1 MDLDPHQ
8 DPRVRLFQLR
18 AFKAAYEHL
27 THAPPQLPEPGSPL
41 PALLAVRS
49 VQQLNSELKES
60 VQPTYESLKRL
71 RETLAQERTDLSDA
85 ALLTEALKTRL
96 ARLES
101 QASEP
106 AEPSQD
112 ELAHTLTAAE
122 QTKGKHYAHEKKR
135 LVRALNKFLNDT
147 LAPMLAAE
155 ELGGPVAGS
164 TAAITEDALIAGF
177 TAKGRPKK
185 AKKAD
190 ADGEDRQLR
199 IDQIWG
205 GRDLDDSEFEDS
217 PQTESAAAAREMR
230 ALVEELLNDV
240 VEHGTNAYRILERDS
255 AAARFLVRAKIA
267 MLHPKDARKIRL
279 LDFGRELDD

>member
-1 MDLDPHQ
+1 M
-8 DPRVRLFQLR
+8 
-18 AFKAAYEHL
+18 
-27 THAPPQLPEPGSPL
+27 
-41 PALLAVRS
+41 RS
-49 VQQLNSELKES
+49 VHQLNLELKGS

-71 RETLAQERTDLSDA
+71 RETLAQEQKDLSDA
-85 ALLTEALKTRL
+85 ALLTEALK
-96 ARLES
+96 ARLERLEGAAAEHVEQS
-101 QASEP
+101 QEEIAS
-106 AEPSQD
+106 
-112 ELAHTLTAAE
+112 TLTAAE
-122 QTKGKHYAHEKKR
+122 QSKNKHYAQEKKR
-135 LVRALNKFLNDT
+135 LVRALNKFLNET

-164 TAAITEDALIAGF
+164 SAGITEDALIAGF

-185 AKKAD
+185 AKRAAA
-190 ADGEDRQLR
+190 ADGDGGDRQLR

-205 GRDLDDSEFEDS
+205 GRDDLDDSEFEDS

-240 VEHGTNAYRILERDS
+240 VEHGANAYRILERDS